1 MKREI
6 LEYAVQNQF
15 FRNIVFESDYN
26 KYKKGYIELLELY
39 KSTNVEDITEEDI
52 ANKAMIDFIL
62 KDKDLTNFILN
73 IFSSYLNIN
82 AETKE
87 IKFIKD
93 MPTDLIGLIEN
104 KSENI
109 NEMPPVEERTKQL
122 TKLTKKQKKLL
133 DLIERYEYNVTKEKL
148 AIELGVTQACIY
160 QRINELEKNGYDIK
174 ARMKKATLTGQQ
186 KKLLDLIEKYEYNV
200 TKEKLAIELGVTQSC
215 IGKRINVLEKKG
227 YDINAKM
234 KKATLT
240 GHQKKLLDLIEKYEY
255 NVTQRKLAIELG
267 VTPGCIQQKI
277 KTLEKKG
284 YTIRTKVEQ
293 ARIRSKEAKK
303 VKKIEKVETL
313 AENQKRLLDIYS
325 TNGYEIYQQDIAKIM
340 KIDRIAWISET
351 MYILVNKLCRY
362 KLDVEDLD
370 KIIELI
376 KNKKQLYRI
385 KEIIKNVKNINYENI
400 SILIDALLQE
410 EKENYDYEV
419 NFVIE
424 YAQILMD
431 KEIDR
436 IQEPIY
442 QLLIKHKIKLNK
454 SQIKKVEELMDEYE
468 KKIKPQD
475 NIDIQSQ
482 LER

>member
-133 DLIERYEYNVTKEKL
+133 DLIER
-148 AIELGVTQACIY
+148 
-160 QRINELEKNGYDIK
+160 
-174 ARMKKATLTGQQ
+174 
-186 KKLLDLIEKYEYNV
+186 YEYNV